1 MGMMSHA
8 AVAKEDG
15 AVFVHLHPS
24 GSASMVAQQ
33 LFAQRIAGDTVRG
46 EDGGLVLRETV
57 DHSLHGSGAEPGVV
71 SFPYEFPQPGRY
83 RVWVQ
88 VKRDGRVLTGAF
100 VAEVAP

>member
-1 MGMMSHA
+1 MMSHA
-8 AVAKEDG
+8 VVTRDDG

-33 LFAQRIAGDTVRG
+33 IFRQRVAGDTART
-46 EDGGLVLRETV
+46 EDGRLILRED
-57 DHSLHGSGAEPGVV
+57 DHAQHAGPAVSSV

-88 VKRDGRVLTGAF
+88 VKRDGRVLTGTFDAD
-100 VAEVAP
+100 VR